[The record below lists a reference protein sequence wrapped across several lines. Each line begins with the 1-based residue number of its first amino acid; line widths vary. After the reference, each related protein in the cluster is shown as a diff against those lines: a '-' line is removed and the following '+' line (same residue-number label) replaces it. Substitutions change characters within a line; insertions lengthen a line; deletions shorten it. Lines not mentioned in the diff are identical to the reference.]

1 MTFGRSIYDRVTN
14 NFIGCVD
21 VSVSITDLVN
31 TIQNSKVGETSE
43 VSLVRWSDG
52 TVVASSLWVPI
63 IANLTAKVYQTDFG
77 MGIDEEKFDSI
88 TQLVDFSSYWE
99 PKEVQTAFEVKAIFE
114 VNNRIFS
121 AYPIPTPPKEYSE
134 TYRPEF
140 MVIVSIEKDELYQ
153 SAKAMGEKIDEDVSI
168 LIRSTLI
175 VGFSGLAV
183 VCVVLF
189 LVAHHL
195 TTPLAWVECVA
206 NKIVK
211 NAGEGLNDEI
221 LYSPELSSVKDNICT
236 PKTEIT
242 KLVHEFQT
250 MVKGFSGSGTAIV
263 VRDRV
268 KERVNHFR
276 IIPELYTLYWEGVN
290 ARAGD
295 AVEGTPCRQNLERHV
310 IFQDETEN
318 IGPTF
323 ELARKVRV
331 CRSRLFWWI
340 IFLLVTPMILSMV
353 IISLLVSK
361 DMKRELPTW
370 LEDVKSMSARL
381 EILTINNTA
390 FLRAIYA
397 EELIKKPISDLH
409 VLSRIAGW
417 LFFGALERSDSF
429 TTLVTGT
436 EDCKAYMPDATYTC
450 PFLLNT
456 SLAPCDCSWNNPS
469 GVECQIYEDIDSRYL
484 QRLFYSGQSQDVDEL
499 GTRRNT
505 SYPAVAA
512 TPTAT
517 SFWNNVNA
525 TPGSSIGKNA
535 SGYTTTYDRLR
546 VVSALSVI
554 QIPLH
559 NYYLTD
565 QNQLG
570 TYIGFDADGM
580 LTGYAG
586 CDYSQTGYAS
596 WRSDDASL
604 AYLINPD
611 LCPKGKYGYDSRCRE
626 WYDDGKKSALS
637 GMPLHISPPYVFASN
652 SFVGLSS
659 TLPLIDP
666 STGEYVGTV
675 MIDFLPQSI
684 IDSLASPNTRIGQGT
699 DGFPI
704 LVTPF
709 KDVSGANTVVGPGF
723 HLDGPGKAI
732 DEVVLPNDGPNSQ
745 LRVNFREYVL
755 PYLNGGEANV
765 TSFQRRDSRG
775 EEETIHIAYVPI
787 MTKVYKPI
795 DPRDFSRGVNV
806 TSSMVFA
813 LGIAIPETDL
823 ALPFTRIIQSVNQ
836 DISKA
841 FAILISLIVIAGVL
855 SISIATSL
863 TSSIVNPV
871 LKLLGLVQSINSRNI
886 QYDLPKLSG
895 GCKEVTGIYG
905 TFEKLY
911 TVIKFSNA
919 SFYAGD
925 PVTSYRVLS
934 EALSLFEALKNN
946 KAIGICSNNLGN
958 TMLSIYDQVKKYGTI
973 IDGFDE
979 PRYVVQTGLG
989 YIEHAITSAEEE
1001 LSLLPEDS
1009 ADRHAY
1015 VQQLA
1020 NRYFN
1025 KAMILYLCRYEG
1037 LEESYSDKA
1046 GLNLAH
1052 ANSFDYEAQKL
1063 RESKGLQ
1070 IEGKHFDLLLS
1081 RSRGLIRIHQSG
1093 INPTNNYDLQEIFD
1107 KMRAMIT
1114 GNMPAEE
1121 CAMNQNDNSLVFM
1134 EVGRVGRIQQL
1145 EGVKMSYLLN
1155 RETPP
1160 QKSDID
1166 CAARIALRML
1176 VEDEYCLAEEQAI
1189 ALKALTLY
1197 CESEGTA
1204 NLNDILPE
1212 LYHMSP
1218 DVPSVKSVVFC
1229 LDRSGSMMGGKIN
1242 TAIANLLTVFDFHCN
1257 DWDYVG
1263 FVKFDHE
1270 VEPVF
1275 PLRAK
1280 RGNSD
1285 DMRSRIMSANNAR
1298 GGTMFYSALGRCV
1311 DLYDQH
1317 EASMSFLPGPK
1328 FIVALTDGESHDRND
1343 TIIQRLMARRPAQKI
1358 HIIIVGVEVNSNVIH
1373 SCREVCATS
1382 EKSMYIDA
1390 GGGLKSIDEAFE
1402 KVVKIITGGGVT
1414 METF

>member
-1 MTFGRSIYDRVTN
+1 M
-14 NFIGCVD
+14 
-21 VSVSITDLVN
+21 
-31 TIQNSKVGETSE
+31 
-43 VSLVRWSDG
+43 
-52 TVVASSLWVPI
+52 
-63 IANLTAKVYQTDFG
+63 
-77 MGIDEEKFDSI
+77 
-88 TQLVDFSSYWE
+88 
-99 PKEVQTAFEVKAIFE
+99 
-114 VNNRIFS
+114 
-121 AYPIPTPPKEYSE
+121 
-134 TYRPEF
+134 
-140 MVIVSIEKDELYQ
+140 
-153 SAKAMGEKIDEDVSI
+153 
-168 LIRSTLI
+168 
-175 VGFSGLAV
+175 
-183 VCVVLF
+183 
-189 LVAHHL
+189 
-195 TTPLAWVECVA
+195 
-206 NKIVK
+206 
-211 NAGEGLNDEI
+211 
-221 LYSPELSSVKDNICT
+221 
-236 PKTEIT
+236 
-242 KLVHEFQT
+242 
-250 MVKGFSGSGTAIV
+250 
-263 VRDRV
+263 
-268 KERVNHFR
+268 
-276 IIPELYTLYWEGVN
+276 
-290 ARAGD
+290 
-295 AVEGTPCRQNLERHV
+295 
-310 IFQDETEN
+310 
-318 IGPTF
+318 
-323 ELARKVRV
+323 
-331 CRSRLFWWI
+331 
-340 IFLLVTPMILSMV
+340 
-353 IISLLVSK
+353 
-361 DMKRELPTW
+361 
-370 LEDVKSMSARL
+370 
-381 EILTINNTA
+381 
-390 FLRAIYA
+390 
-397 EELIKKPISDLH
+397 
-409 VLSRIAGW
+409 
-417 LFFGALERSDSF
+417 
-429 TTLVTGT
+429 
-436 EDCKAYMPDATYTC
+436 
-450 PFLLNT
+450 
-456 SLAPCDCSWNNPS
+456 
-469 GVECQIYEDIDSRYL
+469 
-484 QRLFYSGQSQDVDEL
+484 
-499 GTRRNT
+499 
-505 SYPAVAA
+505 
-512 TPTAT
+512 
-517 SFWNNVNA
+517 
-525 TPGSSIGKNA
+525 
-535 SGYTTTYDRLR
+535 
-546 VVSALSVI
+546 
-554 QIPLH
+554 
-559 NYYLTD
+559 
-565 QNQLG
+565 
-570 TYIGFDADGM
+570 
-580 LTGYAG
+580 
-586 CDYSQTGYAS
+586 
-596 WRSDDASL
+596 
-604 AYLINPD
+604 
-611 LCPKGKYGYDSRCRE
+611 
-626 WYDDGKKSALS
+626 
-637 GMPLHISPPYVFASN
+637 
-652 SFVGLSS
+652 
-659 TLPLIDP
+659 
-666 STGEYVGTV
+666 
-675 MIDFLPQSI
+675 
-684 IDSLASPNTRIGQGT
+684 
-699 DGFPI
+699 
-704 LVTPF
+704 
-709 KDVSGANTVVGPGF
+709 
-723 HLDGPGKAI
+723 
-732 DEVVLPNDGPNSQ
+732 
-745 LRVNFREYVL
+745 
-755 PYLNGGEANV
+755 
-765 TSFQRRDSRG
+765 
-775 EEETIHIAYVPI
+775 
-787 MTKVYKPI
+787 
-795 DPRDFSRGVNV
+795 
-806 TSSMVFA
+806 
-813 LGIAIPETDL
+813 
-823 ALPFTRIIQSVNQ
+823 
-836 DISKA
+836 
-841 FAILISLIVIAGVL
+841 
-855 SISIATSL
+855 
-863 TSSIVNPV
+863 
-871 LKLLGLVQSINSRNI
+871 
-886 QYDLPKLSG
+886 
-895 GCKEVTGIYG
+895 TGIYG

-958 TMLSIYDQVKKYGTI
+958 TMLSIYDQMKKYGTI

-1176 VEDEYCLAEEQAI
+1176 VEDEYCLSEEQAI